1 MAYKTPEQMLDIILS
16 ENLLTDACMTIID
29 GRNEYGFHAA
39 KVPDSSLEKTA
50 PGKYNIT
57 LRGGDGK
64 DVVVNATAPENGKKT
79 NFWLISFEEGNYNV
93 ICVQYDDN
101 GEPSRALEQKEY
113 MSVIALFLDHYK
125 IETRTKLMNILK
137 YGYAELKKSEM
148 ITHMSCCAITWIPA
162 YQSCVLSICRRLLAS
177 GLNLTSTAKNKV
189 GLCGLAFASPF

>member
-125 IETRTKLMNILK
+125 IGTRTKLMNILRN
-137 YGYAELKKSEM
+137 
-148 ITHMSCCAITWIPA
+148 
-162 YQSCVLSICRRLLAS
+162 RR
-177 GLNLTSTAKNKV
+177 
-189 GLCGLAFASPF
+189 

>member
-101 GEPSRALEQKEY
+101 GEPSRALEQKEFTDICGH
-113 MSVIALFLDHYK
+113 VFHL
-125 IETRTKLMNILK
+125 LK
-137 YGYAELKKSEM
+137 
-148 ITHMSCCAITWIPA
+148 
-162 YQSCVLSICRRLLAS
+162 RL
-177 GLNLTSTAKNKV
+177 AK
-189 GLCGLAFASPF
+189 ASPHKPTLFFAIKVKLKSDAKSFRHMFSTHD

>member
-1 MAYKTPEQMLDIILS
+1 MLDIILS

-64 DVVVNATAPENGKKT
+64 DIVVNATAPENGKKT

-125 IETRTKLMNILK
+125 IGTRTKLMNILK
-137 YGYAELKKSEM
+137 ELKSDSEKFRVLG
-148 ITHMSCCAITWIPA
+148 ITFEEKAFFD
-162 YQSCVLSICRRLLAS
+162 VLVEVRDKHGFEYADD
-177 GLNLTSTAKNKV
+177 
-189 GLCGLAFASPF
+189 LCIELSLIHI